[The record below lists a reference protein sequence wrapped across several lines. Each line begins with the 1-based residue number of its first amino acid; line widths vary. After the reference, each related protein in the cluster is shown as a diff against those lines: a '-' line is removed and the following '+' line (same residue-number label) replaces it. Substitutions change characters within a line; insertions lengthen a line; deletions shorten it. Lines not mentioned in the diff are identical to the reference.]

1 MNDDLMQVWVEEI
14 WIKHTQAE
22 CKRLGFQR
30 SMLTFDAFAAHLTDE
45 VKKQLLESSTDTLTI
60 PTGCTSKC
68 QPMDV
73 SLNKPF
79 KAILRKCWIKYVA
92 DVVET
97 FPERNTDSSFK
108 LPLPTRQHMLNW
120 VKEGFDYLLERQEMV
135 KSSFEV
141 CGISSSDPQKVRNGK
156 FYKECMEKA
165 LGDLKDEDLDENEE
179 DPFFM

>member
-30 SMLTFDAFAAHLTDE
+30 SMLTFDAFAAHLTDG
-45 VKKQLLESSTDTLTI
+45 VKKQLFESYTNTLTI

-73 SLNKPF
+73 SLNK
-79 KAILRKCWIKYVA
+79 KAILKKCWIKYGA

-97 FPERNTDSSFK
+97 FQERNTDSNFK
-108 LPLPTRQHMLNW
+108 FPVPTRQHMLDL
-120 VKEGFDYLLERQEMV
+120 VKEGFDYLLERQDMV
-135 KSSFEV
+135 KSSFEL
-141 CGISSSDPQKVRNGK
+141 CG
-156 FYKECMEKA
+156 KA
-165 LGDLKDEDLDENEE
+165 HLTLKK
-179 DPFFM
+179 